1 MTKFTNNVLRH
12 VVKNVNIQNKAL
24 SISMNGLNIV
34 SRLGIS
40 QSQGLIEHKSY
51 VEELPDIYSF
61 DNNMGDDLL
70 PKNMKKINK
79 TLGKLPRLKP
89 ESGKILSNITEDDEI
104 TEADK
109 IN

>member
-1 MTKFTNNVLRH
+1 
-12 VVKNVNIQNKAL
+12 
-24 SISMNGLNIV
+24 
-34 SRLGIS
+34 
-40 QSQGLIEHKSY
+40 
-51 VEELPDIYSF
+51 
-61 DNNMGDDLL
+61 MGDDLL

-104 TEADK
+104 TETDK